1 MIKMFT
7 QALTLSTIF
16 PNLSPEQIALIQ
28 PLIEICSYQKD
39 TVIFEQGDV
48 AQYIYI
54 VTGGE
59 VLVRYKAYD
68 GPLITVARVGSGS
81 VFGWSAALGRATY
94 TSGAVCTE
102 DTDTFR
108 ISGRSLRRICEQH
121 PETGVVV
128 LERLAGMTDE
138 RLRTTHNQILAMLTE
153 STDPK
158 GECLRRKSENGGQ

>member
-7 QALTLSTIF
+7 QELALSSVF
-16 PNLSPEQIALIQ
+16 QNLSPEQIALIQ

-39 TVIFEQGDV
+39 TIIFEQGEV

-54 VTGGE
+54 VMKGE

-68 GPLITVARVGSGS
+68 GPVITVARVGSGS

-102 DTDTFR
+102 DTETFR

-121 PETGVVV
+121 PKTGASV

-138 RLRTTHNQILAMLTE
+138 RLRATHNQILAMLTQSAE
-153 STDPK
+153 PK
-158 GECLRRKSENGGQ
+158 NECPRRKPENGGE